1 MMERSVA
8 AIRRHGTWC
17 LKLALVVALAVV
29 LLAPHD
35 ALAQRGGELPSELI
49 ERPAGGEV
57 PGGTL
62 GTDATSDVWRAL
74 RQGTPGS
81 TSMRDPRAGQLIQSE
96 GDSWRAIRHGPVS
109 VYGIWAMLGVIGL
122 LALFFLIRGRIR
134 IEHGRSGR
142 TITRFTTVERMGHWL
157 LAVSFIILAL
167 TGLNLLY
174 GRYVLPPVIGPEAF
188 GLITY
193 WGKLAHNF
201 VAFAFMAGLALVLVM
216 WAVHNLPN
224 RHDFIWLLKGGGMF
238 SRGSHP
244 PARKFNAG
252 QKILFWLI
260 ILGGISISLSG
271 IALMFPFEFALFA
284 KTFQFLNNF
293 GLSLPENL
301 TPIQEMQY
309 NQLWHAIMALF
320 LTAVVIGHIYLGSIG
335 MEGAFDAMGTGQVDV
350 NWAREHHCLWVEV
363 EEARARSGEAEGGGR
378 RAAEPAE

>member
-1 MMERSVA
+1 MDQTVLAIRGSVA
-8 AIRRHGTWC
+8 WR
-17 LKLALVVALAVV
+17 LALALAAVVFVV
-29 LLAPHD
+29 LLGSQD
-35 ALAQRGGELPSELI
+35 ALAQQRGEIPPELI

-62 GTDATSDVWRAL
+62 GSDATSDMWRAL
-74 RQGTPGS
+74 RLGAEGS
-81 TSMRDPRAGQLIQSE
+81 TSVLDPRAAQLIQSE
-96 GDSWRAIRHGPVS
+96 GDNWRAIRHGPVS
-109 VYGIWAMLGVIGL
+109 IYGIWAILGVIGL

-157 LAVSFIILAL
+157 LAVSFILLAL

-174 GRYVLPPVIGPEAF
+174 GRYVLPPVIGAEAF
-188 GLITY
+188 GLISY
-193 WGKLAHNF
+193 WGKVAHNY
-201 VAFAFMAGLALVLVM
+201 VAFAFMTGLAVILVM
-216 WAVHNLPN
+216 WVGHNLPN
-224 RHDFIWLLKGGGMF
+224 RHDVIWLLKGGGMF
-238 SRGSHP
+238 SRRVHP

-271 IALMFPFEFALFA
+271 IALMFPFEFAFFA
-284 KTFQFLNNF
+284 KTFQFLNIF
-293 GLSLPENL
+293 GFELPENL

-335 MEGAFDAMGTGQVDV
+335 MEGAFDAMGTGEVDL
-350 NWAREHHCLWVEV
+350 NWAREHHSLWVEE
-363 EEARARSGEAEGGGR
+363 EEARARSGEAEGGGQP
-378 RAAEPAE
+378 AAEPAE